1 MNLLRALRYARYYR
15 NWRELERARSAQR
28 KPDRAVLRDGTEFEA
43 PAGVNPLR
51 VLTPVFHKRVYTPRG
66 FEIGPDDVVVDVGA
80 NIGAFAVFAAQRTR
94 GRVLAIEPHPDNAES
109 LRRNLRANHCQR
121 SEVEEC
127 AVSDAPGTL
136 PLFIGRS
143 GTTHQLSPLGKDSG
157 AGESVDVRVA
167 TLPELLAE
175 HGFDRVDFLKLDCE
189 GAEGVILPALPG
201 PLMAAIRTVSLE
213 FHDDVSALA
222 HDALAKLLEEK
233 GFRVVLDWDGRSA
246 NGFLYGVRP

>member
-15 NWRELERARSAQR
+15 NWRELERARAAHR
-28 KPDRAVLRDGTEFEA
+28 KPERAVLRDGTLFEA

-51 VLTPVFHKRVYTPRG
+51 VLTPVFHKHVYTPRG
-66 FEIGPDDVVVDVGA
+66 FEIRPDDAVVDVGA

-94 GRVLAIEPHPDNAES
+94 GRVLAVEPHPDNAEH
-109 LRRNLRANHCQR
+109 LRRNLRVNHCER
-121 SEVEEC
+121 AEVAEC

-136 PLFIGRS
+136 PLFIGTS
-143 GTTHQLSPLGKDSG
+143 GTTHQLTPLGKD
-157 AGESVDVRVA
+157 AGGGEAVDVRVA

-175 HGFDRVDFLKLDCE
+175 HGFERVDFLKLDCE
-189 GAEGVILPALPG
+189 GAEGVILPTLPG
-201 PLMAAIRTVSLE
+201 TWLAAIRTISLE

-233 GFRVVLDWDGRSA
+233 GFEVALDWDGQSA
-246 NGFLYGVRP
+246 NGMLLARR

>member
-15 NWRELERARSAQR
+15 NWRELERARAARR
-28 KPDRAVLRDGTEFEA
+28 KPERAVLRDGTVFEA
-43 PAGVNPLR
+43 PPGVNPLR

-66 FEIGPDDVVVDVGA
+66 FEVGADDAVVDVGA
-80 NIGAFAVFAAQRTR
+80 NIGAFAVYAAQRTR
-94 GRVLAIEPHPDNAES
+94 GRVLAIEPHPENAEH
-109 LRRNLRANHCQR
+109 LRQNLRANHCER
-121 SEVEEC
+121 AAVAEC

-143 GTTHQLSPLGKDSG
+143 GTTHQLTPLGKDAG

-167 TLPELLAE
+167 TLPQLLAE

-189 GAEGVILPALPG
+189 GAEGVILPGLPG
-201 PLMAAIRTVSLE
+201 PLMAAIRTIALE

-233 GFRVVLDWDGRSA
+233 GFRVALDWDGRSA
-246 NGFLYGVRP
+246 NGMLFARR